1 MLTITDLNV
10 DLAGNRI
17 LRDISANFG
26 AAQTI
31 AIVGRNG
38 AGKTTLLRSVMGLTR
53 VKSGVIMLNDI
64 DLTRRPAHIRAA
76 FNIGYSPEDRV
87 IFPTM
92 TVEENLRLPC
102 ITQKQSR
109 KEVDERLAV
118 VLQVVPQIE
127 PMLARSGAAL
137 SGGQGKMVALGRALM
152 VGTRM
157 LLLDEP
163 FQGLAPKLSMDYT
176 QALNRLKVLQPELC
190 IVITE
195 SNIKLLGNIPD
206 QTWTIERGSIDAQTI
221 TMKEDR

>member
-1 MLTITDLNV
+1 MLTITNLNV

-17 LRDISANFG
+17 LRDISVSFG
-26 AAQTI
+26 IAQTI

-38 AGKTTLLRSVMGLTR
+38 AGKTTLLRSIMGLTR
-53 VKSGVIMLNDI
+53 VKSGMIMLNEL
-64 DLTRRPAHIRAA
+64 DLTRQAAHVRAA
-76 FNIGYSPEDRV
+76 HAIGYSPEDRV

-109 KEVDERLAV
+109 KEIDDRLAI
-118 VLQVVPQIE
+118 VLEVVPQIE
-127 PMLARSGAAL
+127 PMLKRSGAAL

-163 FQGLAPKLSMDYT
+163 FQGLAPKLGIEYT
-176 QALNRLKVLQPELC
+176 QALSRLKALQPELC

-206 QTWTIERGSIDAQTI
+206 QTWTIERGSIDAQAI
-221 TMKEDR
+221 SFKEGT